1 MSVVRYTR
9 NLNLNLNYTH
19 SRKFAQTC
27 QKKVGMRASGGVA
40 PPRGA
45 LEWLAESDTIAMQS
59 RLTRLKDGSSTLLDQ
74 YSELLRGGQVEDEVR
89 QQIGELRTSVLA
101 AGIVQVTDNLMQLTD
116 ELRRDTVVG
125 DHEIIRTET
134 QAVAAA
140 HNAFASDGEQRLA
153 RVESEMRAALR
164 ELEDSYNS
172 TGPM

>member
-1 MSVVRYTR
+1 MELTFSTER
-9 NLNLNLNYTH
+9 
-19 SRKFAQTC
+19 
-27 QKKVGMRASGGVA
+27 MRSSSSSGVA

-45 LEWLAESDTIAMQS
+45 LEWLAESDTIAKQS

-101 AGIVQVTDNLMQLTD
+101 AGIVQLTDNLMQLTD

-125 DHEIIRTET
+125 DHKIIRTET

-164 ELEDSYNS
+164 EREDSYNS